1 MSDPLGGKRKSTSTT
16 TSDKEEKKKDD
27 NPRPSKRIKEE
38 DEIDWGD
45 DWVEIAPRR
54 QQRTDG
60 PVSDEFIRHATGR
73 AASSRDAIAAKNTK
87 TDTFQIREWSELDEI
102 KWTPKQQQV
111 IDAVKNKKGGC
122 VFVSGPAG
130 TGKSFL
136 ARHLMEDVL
145 PPSEKVY
152 VTATTG
158 AAAIL
163 INGSTIHSAL
173 CLGLGKNI
181 NVKSWAKSFFTKK
194 LKDLETLYIDE
205 ISMMNS
211 ELLDTI
217 DQGLREVK
225 GERRVWFGGVRVI
238 AFGDFLQ
245 LPPVIAAGEKGDWA
259 FKAKAWQAFTTQVV
273 LDRVH
278 RQNDERLKS
287 LLQPMR
293 TGIVVPDAEGVFATR
308 VNAVLDED
316 DGIQATELYP
326 MKYQVD
332 EVNSRE
338 LAKLKDKVRTFK
350 AVEFCLKGK
359 EKSVQQL
366 VQNFPGRTVLNLKTD
381 AQVILVKNL
390 DLKKKLCNGSK
401 GVILGWKEEDGKE
414 YPEVLFDVGV
424 VQIIKPAKW
433 EKKVGRYQTVEASV
447 TQIPL
452 VLGWAMTIHK
462 AQGSTL
468 SKVRVDIS
476 KCRSY
481 GQVYVALSR
490 TPTIEGLSLLPYGPS
505 LQSLVKADPEAV
517 RFYEDLEKR
526 GK

>member
-1 MSDPLGGKRKSTSTT
+1 MSDPLGKRKS
-16 TSDKEEKKKDD
+16 EKKEDD
-27 NPRPSKRIKEE
+27 NPRSSKRTKEE
-38 DEIDWGD
+38 EEEEADGMFIPFRGG
-45 DWVEIAPRR
+45 P
-54 QQRTDG
+54 RTDG
-60 PVSDEFIRHATGR
+60 SVSDGFIYHTMG
-73 AASSRDAIAAKNTK
+73 IAATARASKVVIPKNTK

-111 IDAVKNKKGGC
+111 IDALQDKNGGC
-122 VFVSGPAG
+122 IFVSGPAG

-136 ARHLMEDVL
+136 ARHLMEEIL
-145 PPSEKVY
+145 PPSDKVY

-181 NVKSWAKSFFTKK
+181 NIKSWAKSFMTKK
-194 LKDLETLYIDE
+194 LKDLETLYVDE

-217 DQGLREVK
+217 DQGLREIK
-225 GERRVWFGGVRVI
+225 GGQWKQCWFGGVRAI

-245 LPPVIAAGEKGDWA
+245 LPPVIADGEKGDWA
-259 FKAKAWQAFTTQVV
+259 FKAKAWQAFTTQIV

-278 RQNDERLKS
+278 RQQDEGYKATLHAMRKGVVTAEAE
-287 LLQPMR
+287 PM
-293 TGIVVPDAEGVFATR
+293 FAKR

-332 EVNSRE
+332 QVNDRE

-350 AVEFCLKGK
+350 AEEFCVKGK
-359 EKSVQQL
+359 EMAVQQL
-366 VQNFPGRTVLNLKTD
+366 VKNFPGRTMLNLKKG

-401 GVILGWKEEDGKE
+401 GVILDWVEEDGKE
-414 YPEVLFDVGV
+414 FPRVLFDVGV

-517 RFYEDLEKR
+517 KFYEDLEKR
-526 GK
+526 GGK